1 MMIQRRDIPLALLRS
16 SQDRKISNQHY
27 ERLRASILAVGL
39 IEPLLVFPE
48 DDYYIIL
55 NGHQRY
61 RILLELGVETV
72 PCIFAPEKESFTSNR
87 MVNRLC
93 TPLLCLLN
101 IPALI

>member
-16 SQDRKISNQHY
+16 SHDRTISNQHY

-39 IEPLLVFPE
+39 VEPLLVFPE

-61 RILLELGVETV
+61 HILLELGVETV
-72 PCIFAPEKESFTSNR
+72 PCILAPGKGSFHGRAGEGS
-87 MVNRLC
+87 
-93 TPLLCLLN
+93 P
-101 IPALI
+101 